1 MLILKNPFI
10 QTSKTI
16 GFSIYREKHD
26 KMKRNKKKLNQKI
39 EELNM
44 KLFLLN
50 DITDKQKQIKVPEKK
65 K

>member
-1 MLILKNPFI
+1 
-10 QTSKTI
+10 
-16 GFSIYREKHD
+16 
-26 KMKRNKKKLNQKI
+26 MKRNKKKLNQKI